1 MTCPAFKRCLLEDHG
16 DVDWS
21 DGSSDGSGHGIVL
34 PRDRQVKRPNM
45 RQVLDVWSSKFA
57 LLA

>member
-21 DGSSDGSGHGIVL
+21 DGSGHGIVL
-34 PRDRQVKRPNM
+34 PQDRQVKRPNM